1 MSFYK
6 YAIAALIVLNFGVLA
21 FVWFARPPK
30 PPQGGRNGQNVVE
43 VMMRELQFDDAQ
55 RKTYENLLSEH
66 RKLRDQLDFDMQEQQ
81 ERLFKGV
88 ATGDSS
94 AIVQVKELKGALEMA
109 IFNHFSN
116 LRAICRPDQQV
127 KFDALLIETL
137 RNANPKPPVLKK

>member
-55 RKTYENLLSEH
+55 RKTYQNLLTEH
-66 RKLRDQLDFDMQEQQ
+66 QKLRDQLDFDMQEQQ

-94 AIVQVKELKGALEMA
+94 AIVQVKELKAALEMA
-109 IFNHFSN
+109 IFHHFSN